1 MFKKRIALHPGFKN
15 LFRDLDP
22 LSPQPIPNIFIG
34 AFFMIFISYH
44 ILQTIPAGKL
54 QKSFKLRQPTE
65 QDGKDP

>member
-1 MFKKRIALHPGFKN
+1 MFKKRVALHPGFKY

-22 LSPQPIPNIFIG
+22 LSPQPIPYIFIG
-34 AFFMIFISYH
+34 ALFMIFISYH